1 MQDCMRDIE
10 SMSKLKPK
18 FSAIVKKGK
27 LILDDPIAFLS
38 QLRSMED
45 RAIVL
50 TLEYKKKLRSLK
62 ENKYYWGV
70 VVAILQDWSGEDE
83 AEVIHEALKRKF
95 LSSRA
100 YKDLLFTQSTTNLST
115 AEFEDYCAKIRQ
127 WASLEHGVYIPLPN
141 EPISHQIY
149 EEGI

>member
-1 MQDCMRDIE
+1 MNVIE
-10 SMSKLKPK
+10 MSKLKPK

-45 RAIVL
+45 RQIVL

-95 LSSRA
+95 LSGRA
-100 YKDLLFTQSTTNLST
+100 YKDLIFTQSTTTLST
-115 AEFEDYCAKIRQ
+115 VEFEEYLANIRQ
-127 WASLEHGVYIPLPN
+127 WASLEHGVYVPSPS